1 MKLPLMAA
9 LTLAALAVLVEPVF
23 ADIRPPD
30 YPFDGER
37 STVGMVATVIA
48 GLALTAGLIALGYWL
63 VRRDQAA
70 DHETTRSE
78 TSIP

>member
-1 MKLPLMAA
+1 MNLPLVAA
-9 LTLAALAVLVEPVF
+9 LTLAALALLVEPVF

-37 STVGMVATVIA
+37 STAGMVATVIA
-48 GLALTAGLIALGYWL
+48 GLSLTAALAAVGYWL
-63 VRRDQAA
+63 VRRDKAA
-70 DHETTRSE
+70 DQETTRSE